1 MPRSRE
7 PWPHAF
13 VSHLGAPRLG
23 GFPNRPSQGGV
34 VSEDVLPALRG
45 PLSDETRDAVE
56 RHHELEIHV
65 DRVDGILVIS
75 PVGEIDIVTG
85 GLFLEALIAA
95 ISTGESRLIVDLSQ
109 VPFMDSTGL
118 TIFLSA
124 DRALRSIDGE
134 MHLVARPGV
143 AEMFELAWMDKFF
156 PLHDDIADAVAHFT
170 LS

>member
-1 MPRSRE
+1 MHSLVPLKPPFRG
-7 PWPHAF
+7 AF
-13 VSHLGAPRLG
+13 STA
-23 GFPNRPSQGGV
+23 RPKGGV
-34 VSEDVLPALRG
+34 VSEDVLSTWRG
-45 PLSDETRDAVE
+45 PLSDETRDAVV

-95 ISTGESRLIVDLSQ
+95 ISTGESRLIVDLGR

-134 MHLVARPGV
+134 MHLVAGPKV

-156 PLHDDIADAVAHFT
+156 PLHDDLADALAHFNR
-170 LS
+170 S

>member
-1 MPRSRE
+1 MRPRRE
-7 PWPHAF
+7 LWAHAA
-13 VSHLGAPRLG
+13 VSPCGAPLPG
-23 GFPNRPSQGGV
+23 GFLYRPVEGGV

-45 PLSDETRDAVE
+45 PLSDETRDAVA
-56 RHHELEIHV
+56 RHHELEIFV

-95 ISTGESRLIVDLSQ
+95 ISAGESRLIVDLSR

-134 MHLVARPGV
+134 MHLVAGPKV
-143 AEMFELAWMDKFF
+143 AEMFEMAWMDKFF
-156 PLHDDIADAVAHFT
+156 PLHDDLAAALANFT
-170 LS
+170 RS